1 MFCDL
6 RPQSSKTLLVSANI
20 NTLESQSIL
29 VELVFLYFQT
39 NLEYNF
45 PEFSLHVYVCIFV
58 YLYESFRYFER

>member
-6 RPQSSKTLLVSANI
+6 RPQSSKTLLLSTNI
-20 NTLESQSIL
+20 NTLQSQSIL

-45 PEFSLHVYVCIFV
+45 PEFSLQKYALTTLLNC
-58 YLYESFRYFER
+58 